1 MPLGRG
7 AASVHWPSVLER
19 PSCPIGKPTVARPPF
34 PWEVPGEGLAVRIR
48 IRVGLTA
55 FCLGLAGCTAA
66 HKQETPDAGRPFIGA
81 PQSRPTTR
89 DPSAPPAEVDNLL
102 AGQVLDKA
110 FNHRLSN
117 ASIQVVDLQDANAT
131 PAARLD
137 VSANRDGY
145 FFIPGLQRGHH
156 YQLIARIKEG
166 DHVLSGTTLAM
177 PPNPRLSIF
186 LSEDYTSPSTPAP
199 LGPPTPPGKAQASPS
214 AALEAPS
221 KVRQDGNDSGVPPL
235 NKTKIAIEN
244 GATESGGFERA
255 PTPPRVEIPGPPP
268 PVIPPPPPVM
278 PSSPPE
284 EQASHAGPSQRT
296 APPFC
301 VLLGNR
307 LDNFALPDLNGRTWE
322 FRRDPPRKLVL
333 LDFWKSN
340 CNPCLA
346 AISHLRGLQEKY
358 GRDGLEVVGVACED
372 PGRPADQIQHVR
384 NAKVRFNANYTIL
397 IGSDSAGQSPVRSQ
411 FLVDSFPR
419 MVLIDESGEIVWRSS
434 SEGLSDQQYKE
445 LEMEIYRKFHPP
457 AR

>member
-1 MPLGRG
+1 
-7 AASVHWPSVLER
+7 
-19 PSCPIGKPTVARPPF
+19 
-34 PWEVPGEGLAVRIR
+34 VRMR

-55 FCLGLAGCTAA
+55 FCLALAGCAAA
-66 HKQETPDAGRPFIGA
+66 HKQQSPDAGRPFTGA
-81 PQSRPTTR
+81 TPSGSAAR

-117 ASIQVVDLQDANAT
+117 ASIQVVDLQDANAAT
-131 PAARLD
+131 VARLD
-137 VSANRDGY
+137 VRANRDGY

-156 YQLIARIKEG
+156 YQLIARMKEG

-199 LGPPTPPGKAQASPS
+199 LSQPTPPGNAQGSPS
-214 AALEAPS
+214 AALEAP
-221 KVRQDGNDSGVPPL
+221 KVRQDGGDGGVPPL

-244 GATESGGFERA
+244 GVTEPGGFERA
-255 PTPPRVEIPGPPP
+255 PTAPRVEIPGPPARP
-268 PVIPPPPPVM
+268 AIPPPPPIYSPPPVM

-284 EQASHAGPSQRT
+284 EQASRAGPSQRT

-301 VLLGNR
+301 VLVGSR
-307 LDNFALPDLNGRTWE
+307 LDNFALPDLNGRAWE

-340 CNPCLA
+340 CPPCLA
-346 AISHLRGLQEKY
+346 AISHLRSLQEKY

-372 PGRPADQIQHVR
+372 PGRPADQLQHVR
-384 NAKVRFNANYTIL
+384 NAKVIYKVNYTIL

-419 MVLIDESGEIVWRSS
+419 LVLIDESGQILLRTGA
-434 SEGLSDQQYKE
+434 EGLSDDQYKE

>member
-1 MPLGRG
+1 
-7 AASVHWPSVLER
+7 
-19 PSCPIGKPTVARPPF
+19 
-34 PWEVPGEGLAVRIR
+34 VRIR
-48 IRVGLTA
+48 IRVGLMA
-55 FCLGLAGCTAA
+55 FCLVLAGCTAA
-66 HKQETPDAGRPFIGA
+66 HKQEAPSAGRPFTGA
-81 PQSRPTTR
+81 PSGTVGR

-156 YQLIARIKEG
+156 YQLIARIKDG

-199 LGPPTPPGKAQASPS
+199 LGPPTPPDKTQASPS
-214 AALEAPS
+214 AALEAP
-221 KVRQDGNDSGVPPL
+221 KVRQDGGDAGVPPL
-235 NKTKIAIEN
+235 NKTKIAIDN
-244 GATESGGFERA
+244 GPLESGGFERA
-255 PTPPRVEIPGPPP
+255 PVSPRVEIPGPPAR
-268 PVIPPPPPVM
+268 PVIPPPPPLYSPPVM
-278 PSSPPE
+278 PTSPPE
-284 EQASHAGPSQRT
+284 EQASRAGPGLRT

-301 VLLGNR
+301 VLVGNH

-333 LDFWKSN
+333 LDFWQST
-340 CNPCLA
+340 CNPCLT

-358 GRDGLEVVGVACED
+358 GGNGLEVVGIACEN
-372 PGRPADQIQHVR
+372 PGRPADQLQHVR

-397 IGSDSAGQSPVRSQ
+397 IGSDASGQSPVRSQ

-419 MVLIDESGEIVWRSS
+419 LVLIDESGEIVWRSS
-434 SEGLSDQQYKE
+434 SEGLSEQQYKE

-457 AR
+457 GR

>member
-1 MPLGRG
+1 
-7 AASVHWPSVLER
+7 
-19 PSCPIGKPTVARPPF
+19 
-34 PWEVPGEGLAVRIR
+34 VRIR

-55 FCLGLAGCTAA
+55 LCLGLAGCTAA
-66 HKQETPDAGRPFIGA
+66 HKQETPDAGRPFTGA
-81 PQSRPTTR
+81 SQTRPAGR

-102 AGQVLDKA
+102 AGQVIDKA
-110 FNHRLSN
+110 FNRPLSN
-117 ASIQVVDLQDANAT
+117 ASIQIVDLQEANAST
-131 PAARLD
+131 VARLD

-199 LGPPTPPGKAQASPS
+199 IAPPTPPGKTEASPS
-214 AALEAPS
+214 AALEAPA
-221 KVRQDGNDSGVPPL
+221 KVLQNGNGASGSPL
-235 NKTKIAIEN
+235 DKTKIAIDN
-244 GATESGGFERA
+244 GPAESGGFERA
-255 PTPPRVEIPGPPP
+255 PVPPRVEIPGPPAR
-268 PVIPPPPPVM
+268 PVLPPPPSIDSPPPAM
-278 PSSPPE
+278 PSSPSE
-284 EQASHAGPSQRT
+284 EQASRAGPSQRT
-296 APPFC
+296 PPPFC
-301 VLLGNR
+301 VLVGNH
-307 LDNFALPDLNGRTWE
+307 LDNFALPGLDGRTWE

-340 CNPCLA
+340 CPPCLA
-346 AISHLRGLQEKY
+346 AISHLRALQEKY
-358 GRDGLEVVGVACED
+358 GRDGLEVVGLACED
-372 PGRPADQIQHVR
+372 PGRPADQLQHVR
-384 NAKVRFNANYTIL
+384 NAKVIYKVNYTIL

-419 MVLIDESGEIVWRSS
+419 LVLIDESGEIVWRSS
-434 SEGLSDQQYKE
+434 SEGLSDQQYNE